1 MISII
6 TVAHRSYDLL
16 TAYVDSFLAHN
27 AHHAGQG
34 GIEFVL
40 VENSGDART
49 AEHAARL
56 EAAGFAA
63 RVEMTQNHGFGT
75 GCNAGEA
82 LAQGDLLV
90 FANPD
95 MRFTSDLGALE
106 EAFGKDRWG
115 TVAQTDERGRIH
127 ALDLLPEYRSLAT
140 ELLRIY
146 RHTHRLPWL
155 YRFCY
160 TVGSFMIVPRQAFQ
174 ELGGFDE
181 RFFLYYEEAELSR
194 RLQARL
200 GAPLFVPGISILHEA
215 FGTQGGGGSDFT
227 HEQEA
232 ISMVKYGRIIG
243 RPTLPQRRLRMLR
256 CLSRLSGSAAVRA
269 GFLERAIEQDAARA
283 AGHRDGM
290 QTHA

>member
-16 TAYVDSFLAHN
+16 TAYVDSFLEHN
-27 AHHAGQG
+27 ARYAGQG
-34 GIEFVL
+34 RFEFIL
-40 VENSGDART
+40 IENSGDARI
-49 AEHAARL
+49 AEHVARL

-63 RVEMTQNHGFGT
+63 RYEMTENHGFGT
-75 GCNAGEA
+75 GCNAGAA

-95 MRFTSDLGALE
+95 MRFTSNLGALE
-106 EAFGKDRWG
+106 GAFGKNRWG
-115 TVAQTDERGRIH
+115 TVAQTDESGRIH
-127 ALDLLPEYRSLAT
+127 ALDLLPEHRSLAT

-146 RHTHRLPWL
+146 RYTHRMSWL

-160 TVGSFMIVPRQAFQ
+160 TVGSFMIVPRHVFR
-174 ELGGFDE
+174 ELDGFDE

-200 GAPLFVPGISILHEA
+200 GAPLFLPGISILHEA

-227 HEQEA
+227 YEQEA
-232 ISMVKYGRIIG
+232 ISMVKYGQIISQ
-243 RPTLPQRRLRMLR
+243 PNLPRRRLRMLLR
-256 CLSRLSGSAAVRA
+256 LSRLSGSAGVRA
-269 GFLERAIEQDAARA
+269 GFLERAIEQDAASV
-283 AGHRDGM
+283 AGHGNGVR
-290 QTHA
+290 THA